1 MTSLLASLRER
12 GFIQAV
18 TDEAGLDRLLAAG
31 HATAYVGFDPT
42 ASSLH
47 AGNLVQ
53 IMAMMHLERAGH
65 RPIAIIGG
73 GTGRVGDPSGK
84 QEMRQLLGGDE
95 IQGNLDAFRRQL
107 GRFIDFS
114 PGKALL
120 IDNAEWLLSLKY
132 IDFLRD
138 IGRHFSVN
146 RMLAAE
152 CFKSR
157 MESEAGLSFLE
168 FNYML
173 LQAYDFLELFR
184 RHGCRLQFGG
194 SDQWGNIVA
203 GIDLIRRVEGPEA
216 AAYGFTIPLVMTAAG
231 QKMGKTAEGAVW
243 LDAERTSP
251 YDFYQYWINTT
262 DPDVGRF
269 LRLYTFLPIE
279 EIVALES
286 LQGADIRRAKETLAI
301 EVTRIV
307 HGEEESRRAR
317 DAARANFGGAPPDS
331 AGGSDA
337 VPTRKIAE
345 SELTPG
351 VLAVNVFA
359 ECGLA
364 ASRAEARRLARQGGL
379 YVNGEAVAEE
389 RKLTREDVKNGTIQ
403 LRSGKKRHLRLLVIP

>member
-1 MTSLLASLRER
+1 MSALATLRER
-12 GFIQAV
+12 GFVQDV
-18 TDEAGLDRLLAAG
+18 TDETGLERLLAAG
-31 HATAYVGFDPT
+31 PVTAYVGFDPT

-47 AGNLVQ
+47 AGSLVQ
-53 IMAMMHLERAGH
+53 IMAMMHFQRAGH
-65 RPIAIIGG
+65 RPVAIVGG
-73 GTGRVGDPSGK
+73 GTGKVGDPSGK
-84 QEMRQLLGGDE
+84 QEMRKLLGGEE
-95 IQGNLDAFRRQL
+95 IRRNLDGFRRQL

-120 IDNAEWLLSLKY
+120 IDNAEWLLSLNY

-157 MESEAGLSFLE
+157 LESEAGLSFLE

-194 SDQWGNIVA
+194 SDQWGNILA

-216 AAYGFTIPLVMTAAG
+216 VAYGFTIPLIMTAAG
-231 QKMGKTAEGAVW
+231 KKMGKTADGAVW

-262 DPDVGRF
+262 DQDVGRF

-279 EIVALES
+279 EIAALER
-286 LQGADIRRAKETLAI
+286 LQGADIRRAKEALAI
-301 EVTRIV
+301 EATRIV
-307 HGEEESRRAR
+307 HGEDESRRAQE
-317 DAARANFGGAPPDS
+317 AARANFGGVS
-331 AGGSDA
+331 AESVAGSEA
-337 VPTRKIAE
+337 VPTREIAE
-345 SELTPG
+345 RELAQG
-351 VLAVNVFA
+351 VLAVNLFA
-359 ECGLA
+359 DCGLA
-364 ASRAEARRLARQGGL
+364 TSRGEARRLARQGGL
-379 YVNGEAVAEE
+379 YVNGQAIAEE
-389 RKLTREDVKNGTIQ
+389 RKLTLEDVKKGAIQ
-403 LRSGKKRHLRLLVIP
+403 LRSGKKHHVRLLVIS